1 MTNTISPSFMANE
14 TSLTA
19 RRPPKRFETLPSS
32 RIAATSTSSFGFDGG
47 RGCCSGG
54 RRRLGLLGFF
64 PRDPLNPPQFP
75 PQKPNTDP
83 QQQPL
88 DPKTTFLQL
97 FIGTHRM

>member
-47 RGCCSGG
+47 RGCCSDV
-54 RRRLGLLGFF
+54 RRRLCPLAFL
-64 PRDPLNPPQFP
+64 PKMPLNAHKSP
-75 PQKPNTDP
+75 PQKQHHQHQQKPPNSISA
-83 QQQPL
+83 
-88 DPKTTFLQL
+88 FLEMV
-97 FIGTHRM
+97 F